1 MSAEHLPNIETK
13 WLHDF
18 LVLAE
23 KRNFSA
29 AAALRNVTQPAFSRR
44 IRALE
49 QALNTELVNRDTHP
63 LTLTASGKQ
72 FHATARSLLNQ
83 MEEEIGRLAGLSLL
97 GGQTVR
103 IAAAH
108 SLATHLLPYIQPKL
122 AAEHPNVTLNVEAVD
137 ADDAVETLREGACD
151 ILLAFAADHLSS
163 APYQSLCLGRS
174 HLHLVCRQPA
184 PWSSPINTAPEDDD
198 KSELPASPMPIP
210 MPWLAYSPSS
220 YMARAIAPVQRH
232 VELQPVFSSSMSD
245 LIKQLVLQ
253 GAGVAWLPQY
263 ALHQEQRQG
272 QLQVL
277 HPTHCSVPL
286 WLYAYRFESR
296 LHPAG
301 EKVWQGLARLAQDPE
316 FSALL

>member
-49 QALNTELVNRDTHP
+49 HALNTELVNRDTHP

-108 SLATHLLPYIQPKL
+108 S
-122 AAEHPNVTLNVEAVD
+122 
-137 ADDAVETLREGACD
+137 
-151 ILLAFAADHLSS
+151 
-163 APYQSLCLGRS
+163 
-174 HLHLVCRQPA
+174 
-184 PWSSPINTAPEDDD
+184 
-198 KSELPASPMPIP
+198 
-210 MPWLAYSPSS
+210 
-220 YMARAIAPVQRH
+220 
-232 VELQPVFSSSMSD
+232 
-245 LIKQLVLQ
+245 
-253 GAGVAWLPQY
+253 
-263 ALHQEQRQG
+263 
-272 QLQVL
+272 
-277 HPTHCSVPL
+277 
-286 WLYAYRFESR
+286 
-296 LHPAG
+296 
-301 EKVWQGLARLAQDPE
+301 
-316 FSALL
+316 

>member
-1 MSAEHLPNIETK
+1 MPAEHLPNIETK

-29 AAALRNVTQPAFSRR
+29 AATLRNVTQPAFSRR

-122 AAEHPNVTLNVEAVD
+122 AAAHPNVTLNVEAVD

-151 ILLAFAADHLSS
+151 ILLAFAVEHLAS
-163 APYQSLCLGRS
+163 APYQSLCLGQS
-174 HLHLVCRQPA
+174 HLHLVCKTSA
-184 PWSSPINTAPEDDD
+184 PWETTPPRADVETPRRHETHSAEPW
-198 KSELPASPMPIP
+198 
-210 MPWLAYSPSS
+210 PWLAYSPSS

-232 VELQPVFSSSMSD
+232 VSLQPVFSSSMSD

-263 ALHQEQRQG
+263 ALHQERRQG
-272 QLQVL
+272 LLQVL
-277 HPTHCSVPL
+277 HPHTCSVPL
-286 WLYAYRFESR
+286 WLHAYRFESR

-301 EKVWQGLARLAQDPE
+301 EKVWHALARLAQDPE
-316 FSALL
+316 LHELL

>member
-29 AAALRNVTQPAFSRR
+29 AAAVRNVTQPAFSRR

-174 HLHLVCRQPA
+174 HLHLVCRHPA
-184 PWSSPINTAPEDDD
+184 PWETAPT
-198 KSELPASPMPIP
+198 SEMCDSDNGEIPRPMP

-220 YMARAIAPVQRH
+220 YMARAIAPVQRY
-232 VELQPVFSSSMSD
+232 VDLQPVFSSSMSD

-263 ALHQEQRQG
+263 ALHREQRRG

-277 HPTHCSVPL
+277 HPECCSVPL

-301 EKVWQGLARLAQDPE
+301 EKVWHALARLAQE
-316 FSALL
+316 LGLHELL